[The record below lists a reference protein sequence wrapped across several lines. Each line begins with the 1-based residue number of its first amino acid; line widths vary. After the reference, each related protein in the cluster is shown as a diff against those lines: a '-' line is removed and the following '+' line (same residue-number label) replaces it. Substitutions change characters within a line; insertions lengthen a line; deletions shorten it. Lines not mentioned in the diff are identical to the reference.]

1 MTKTIIIEGMTCNNC
16 VRHVETALGELAGVT
31 SVKVDLAE
39 KKAVVEA
46 KQEIAD
52 QDIKSVIDDIG
63 YEVKEIS

>member
-1 MTKTIIIEGMTCNNC
+1 MCS
-16 VRHVETALGELAGVT
+16 HVETALGELAGVT

-63 YEVKEIS
+63 YEVKEIN